1 MLRSL
6 MAGVS
11 GVKSHQTML
20 DVTGNNIANVNTTG
34 FKKSVT
40 IFQDLLYQ
48 DARGAT
54 TPDGDNGYGGTNA
67 MQIGSGVK
75 VGAVETIHSQGNLQY
90 TGSRN
95 DMMIQGD
102 GYFIL
107 RNGASSLYSRAGNF
121 GLDGSSNLVQSG
133 TGYMVQGYSMS
144 QDPNDPTRFVK
155 GTTLENINIPVGQK
169 LPPKETSVVGYRCNL
184 DSRVDSYIPTGFTLQ
199 GTTQTT
205 VMGGVQYEVSFS
217 EEDGQ
222 TAAPT
227 WTTGGVNFIT
237 MTFTAPDGTT
247 EDLTMYMSG
256 VDANGVP
263 QLAFDDGTATDPV
276 FQLTDFW
283 GTGGTDV
290 TTYDPETGLLVMQ
303 DGADRWEMNVLD
315 ALDMEFMSFT
325 DPEDPTLTWR
335 VLMDFDNTSA
345 SDSGFKLWY
354 VSSESS
360 GNEVSVFN
368 TSLGNPLYFNEDGT
382 FRNYENVVNN
392 PSFQINDGT
401 AGNVLNIFLTA
412 SNNGR
417 ALEIHASDNPTGPI
431 DPTDAPE
438 ADVLGTLTQ
447 RLDSIHDSK
456 VDIYDS
462 LGNAHT
468 LEVSWEK
475 LELSS
480 GGLGQWRW
488 RAWFP
493 EDADGNIPL
502 SPTSGI
508 INFSA
513 SGEITGVDLFT
524 LDVGFSA
531 IGAEDAQVNLDFS
544 GRSFGKDTIEGVTQF
559 GSPSTTKA
567 YYQDGYAMGV
577 LEDYS
582 VGTDGVITGVYS
594 NGQNRPLSVVAL
606 AIFSNPEGL
615 LKVGDTAFQASSNS
629 GLAQDVA
636 PQSGGA
642 GKILGGNL
650 EMSNVDLTEEFITLI
665 KAQRGFQANAR
676 TVTTSDSVLE
686 ELVNIKR

>member
-40 IFQDLLYQ
+40 IFQDLLHQ

-205 VMGGVQYEVSFS
+205 SMGADEYEISFA
-217 EEDGQ
+217 EEDG
-222 TAAPT
+222 ASVA
-227 WTTGGVNFIT
+227 GVGAEFIT
-237 MTFTAPDGTT
+237 LTFTDSGGITHP
-247 EDLTMYMSG
+247 LTMYMSG

-263 QLAFDDGTATDPV
+263 QLV
-276 FQLTDFW
+276 FND
-283 GTGGTDV
+283 GGTPV
-290 TTYDPETGLLVMQ
+290 YQLAAGGVLGGTEITTYDPETGLLVMQ
-303 DGADRWEMNVLD
+303 DVADRWEMNVLD

-325 DPEDPTLTWR
+325 DPTDPTKTWR

-345 SDSGFKLWY
+345 SNSGFKLWY
-354 VSSESS
+354 VSSDSNP
-360 GNEVSVFN
+360 NEVSIFN
-368 TSLGNPLYFNEDGT
+368 TSGGNPLYFNEDGT
-382 FRNYENVVNN
+382 FRNYENVTNN
-392 PSFQINDGT
+392 PSFTLDDGS
-401 AGNVLNIFLTA
+401 APPGNALNIFLNA

-417 ALEIHASDNPTGPI
+417 ALEIHASDDQTNFPPI
-431 DPTDAPE
+431 AGASPE

-582 VGTDGVITGVYS
+582 VGTDGVITGVYT